1 METGNVDVVLNRIT
15 ASECNVAAEE
25 LARCLDPALP
35 VTDELLTAR
44 ELLAAFLNDLNNE
57 CLARWGPQVEASQ
70 AGRLS
75 RVPRAAGPP
84 RPGVGPPSG

>member
-25 LARCLDPALP
+25 LARCLDTALP

-57 CLARWGPQVEASQ
+57 CLARWGPQGQSQPSRASE
-70 AGRLS
+70 
-75 RVPRAAGPP
+75 PR
-84 RPGVGPPSG
+84 S